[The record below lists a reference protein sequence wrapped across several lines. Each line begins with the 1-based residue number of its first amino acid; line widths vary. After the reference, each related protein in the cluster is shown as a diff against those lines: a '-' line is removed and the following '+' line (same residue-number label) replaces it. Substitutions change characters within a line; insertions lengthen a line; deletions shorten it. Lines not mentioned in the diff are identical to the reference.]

1 MATELASGYVS
12 VGGDTRPLAKDIRAA
27 FRGSSKDAGV
37 EGQKAGSAYGSRFS
51 RGMNSD
57 KRGKDEGRKFSR
69 GFASGLRSGARGA
82 FSAFTMIGT
91 ASAAIIK
98 NIDAVSRGMI
108 HASRMIRAFSASL
121 MVGASGLRLIA
132 STSLAKLAGWLKVVA
147 RFAGIL
153 ARDIARVTAAVMVL
167 SAVGKL
173 VGTLTRVGKA
183 LGMVTVGSSVALG
196 ALGAVTSIVSNF
208 VSGPMVQGLAAI
220 GAAMGSVAA
229 AAAGILGPALIVAK
243 IGFSGLADG
252 AKEFMDQFKDA
263 DKAFNQMIGQRMAP
277 MLTAFRDLRMEIT
290 DNFSSALEPAFGKM
304 GGLIDGLRPRLNGLS
319 RIIGMIGVDIA
330 DSLAGPAAVT
340 GFKQM
345 TDASQTFF
353 ASFRQGESGLGGLL
367 SGFVSLLGTAATE
380 FSSAGAG
387 INETL
392 LGWGE
397 SLRNISGEQLRASLT
412 GITTAFHNV
421 MAVAGPAFTMFREF
435 GARAATGL
443 APGFQAVGQAIRDA
457 LPGLMQMADRLMPA
471 LGQALTNLAPVLPA
485 LVHAFSP
492 WATTLSILAPHLAT
506 IVAKLAPL
514 APYLLTAALAVKTI
528 GAAMTAWNAVMFT
541 SSVVQGVFA
550 AATGRSA
557 ASLGTNTIALAAHRA
572 ALIAGSVATGIAT
585 AATSAFGIA
594 LTIATSPITWI
605 IVAIGLLVGAL
616 VLLYNKNETFRNFV
630 TAAWNGVKAAI
641 AAVWAWLSTS
651 VFPFFKQALQL
662 IGQTMMWLWQNVM
675 MPAWTAIKFII
686 SLWWAYVQIVFKV
699 FMTVLKAVGAVIMWL
714 WQTII
719 VPAFNAIKFVIALWW
734 AGVQIY
740 FNIFKAVLRIIGSV
754 VMWFWQNVVS
764 PAFNAIGAVISGV
777 WNGVIKPVWDGFKA
791 AIQVVGDAV
800 MWLWQNA
807 IVPAWNGIKGAI
819 EVVWNIVKPIF
830 ENIGKGFRTIGSIAS
845 TVADS
850 MKGAFSGVVEI
861 IKAPIHAVGS
871 LLASLPGSI
880 MGVDIPG
887 ISTIKE
893 WGQTLQS
900 LRSGG
905 YINAA
910 PGGFIV
916 NASASRRHKSL
927 LASMGGQRISGPGS
941 GTSDSIKAL
950 GPDGRPIANVS
961 NGETYFSPG
970 LASMFS
976 STLGAINGG
985 MGDAT
990 ANFVKGGL
998 VTNTELLNFAK
1009 GMSVRGQKASRSLDG
1024 APYVWGGSNWGDCSG
1039 AMSALAAFAL
1049 GLQAFPRKFAT
1060 GSQEQWLRQ
1069 NGGGIGKGPAGSFRM
1084 GWSPEHTAGTLGD
1097 GTNVEMGGNNGG
1109 GAIGRKSAVG
1119 WNHPQFTNWGWVNL
1133 KPDGPTTP
1141 PDGTVVGM
1149 NGGSGSTTTGG
1160 DPLITTQ
1167 NIDQSGMPG
1176 TSTEKKEPFSAVKT
1190 TRELVGKWGQITGE
1204 SLFDIF
1210 IPSQFSDSIDPVA
1223 IANRYMLRGDEESTT
1238 SGTYGQTPGT
1248 KSTTTKTPEQKAA
1261 ERAED
1266 LKRKQ
1271 DYDTANTKR
1280 KRKYQDDVAVLE
1292 DKYRKK
1298 QITREAYE
1306 AQKTKLQ
1313 RQFED
1318 DNTKAKAA
1326 YDQATLDIKAKRD
1339 KAAASPSTTT
1349 TGTGIDQGWNPPA
1362 EGGVVTGQPSVDP
1375 TKPTNGRGRDNYLK
1389 DTAAATKSLKL
1400 PLDAAIIA
1408 VGTQL
1413 VETGIKMYANN
1424 AVPESLK
1431 FPHDAVGSDHDS
1443 VGLYQ
1448 QRQAGWGT
1456 LAQRMSAFES
1466 TKLFLNAMTQKFPN
1480 WSTMP
1485 KGEVA
1490 QGVQVSAFPDR
1501 YATKMEEAR
1510 KLLIGKFD
1518 RGGVVPPGV
1527 SLVEN
1532 KLRRYEQAA
1541 VFTPSQWETLQQL
1554 PSGAGGNIDAR
1565 TIIESL
1571 VVKDWREAQR
1581 ELKQLGIRNQM
1592 RYSRSHTK

>member
-12 VGGDTRPLAKDIRAA
+12 VGGDTRPLARDIRAA

-57 KRGKDEGRKFSR
+57 KRGKDEGRRFSR
-69 GFASGLRSGARGA
+69 GFTSGLRSGIRGTM
-82 FSAFTMIGT
+82 SAFTMIGA
-91 ASAAIIK
+91 ASAVIIK

-132 STSLAKLAGWLKVVA
+132 STGLAKLAGWLKVVA
-147 RFAGIL
+147 RLASAL

-167 SAVGKL
+167 SAVAKL

-183 LGMVTVGSSVALG
+183 LGMVTVGSAVALG
-196 ALGAVTSIVSNF
+196 ALGAVTSVISNF
-208 VSGPMVQGLAAI
+208 TSGPMVQGLLAI
-220 GAAMGSVAA
+220 GSAMGSVAA
-229 AAAGILGPALIVAK
+229 AAAGILGPALVVAK
-243 IGFSGLADG
+243 IGFSGLAEG
-252 AKEFMDQFKDA
+252 AKEFMDQFKEA

-277 MLTAFRDLRMEIT
+277 LLTAFRDLRQEIVG
-290 DNFSSALEPAFGKM
+290 NFSQALVPAFEKT
-304 GGLIDGLRPRLNGLS
+304 GGLISNLQGPLGGLS
-319 RIIGMIGVDIA
+319 TTLGRIGTQIA
-330 DSLAGPAAVT
+330 QSIAGPAAMQ
-340 GFKQM
+340 GWRNM
-345 TDASQTFF
+345 IAGSNTFF
-353 ASFRQGESGLGGLL
+353 SSLAAGENGLGSLFSGLI
-367 SGFVSLLGTAATE
+367 SVLGTAARE
-380 FSSAGAG
+380 FAGTGAT
-387 INETL
+387 INEVL

-397 SLRNISGEQLRASLT
+397 KLRNINGEQLRASLT
-412 GITTAFHNV
+412 GITTAFQNV

-435 GARAATGL
+435 GARAASGL
-443 APGFQAVGQAIRDA
+443 APGFQAVGQAIRESI
-457 LPGLMQMADRLMPA
+457 PGLMQMADRLMPA
-471 LGQALTNLAPVLPA
+471 LGQALANLAPVLPA

-506 IVAKLAPL
+506 IVSKLAPL

-528 GAAMTAWNAVMFT
+528 SAAMTAWNAVMFA
-541 SSVVQGVFA
+541 SSVAQGVFA

-585 AATSAFGIA
+585 AATTAFGVA

-605 IVAIGLLVGAL
+605 VVAIGLLIGAL
-616 VLLYNKNETFRNFV
+616 VLLYKKNETFRNFV
-630 TAAWNGVKAAI
+630 NAAWNGIKAAI
-641 AAVWAWLSTS
+641 GAVWTWLSTT
-651 VFPFFKQALQL
+651 VFPLFKQALQV
-662 IGQTMMWLWQNVM
+662 IGQAMTWLWQNVM
-675 MPAWTAIKFII
+675 MPAWTAIKFVI

-699 FMTVLKAVGAVIMWL
+699 FMAVLKAVGAVVMWL
-714 WQTII
+714 WQTVI

-740 FNIFKAVLRIIGSV
+740 FKVWQTVLKAAGQV
-754 VMWFWQNVVS
+754 VMWLWQNVVS
-764 PAFNAIGAVISGV
+764 PAFSAIGSIISGI
-777 WNGVIKPVWDGFKA
+777 WNGVIKPVWDGFQA
-791 AIQVVGDAV
+791 AIQTVGNAV
-800 MWLWQNA
+800 TWLWQNA
-807 IVPAWNGIKGAI
+807 MVPAWEGIKTAI
-819 EVVWNIVKPIF
+819 SVVWNIVKPIF

-845 TVADS
+845 TVADAMRS
-850 MKGAFSGVVEI
+850 AFSGVVDI
-861 IKAPIHAVGS
+861 IKAPIHAVGA
-871 LLASLPGSI
+871 LLAKLPGSI

-887 ISTIKE
+887 VSTIKE

-905 YINAA
+905 FINAA
-910 PGGFIV
+910 PGGFVV
-916 NASASRRHKSL
+916 NAAASRKHRSL

-941 GTSDSIKAL
+941 GTSDSITAL
-950 GPDGRPIANVS
+950 GPNGRPIANVS
-961 NGETYFSPG
+961 NGETYFTPA

-985 MGDAT
+985 MGDGT
-990 ANFVKGGL
+990 ANFVKGGI
-998 VTNTELLNFAK
+998 VTNDELKRFAQ
-1009 GMSVRGQKASRSLDG
+1009 GQLVRGQKASRSLDG

-1084 GWSPEHTAGTLGD
+1084 GWSSEHTAGTLGD

-1109 GAIGRKSAVG
+1109 GAIGRTAVG

-1133 KPDGPTTP
+1133 KAAGPTTP
-1141 PDGTVVGM
+1141 QDGTVVGM
-1149 NGGSGSTTTGG
+1149 DGGSGSTTAGG

-1190 TRELVGKWGQITGE
+1190 TRDLVGKWGQITAE

-1223 IANRYMLRGDEESTT
+1223 IANRYMLRGDEETT
-1238 SGTYGQTPGT
+1238 TTGTYGQTPGT

-1271 DYDTANTKR
+1271 DFDAAQTRR

-1306 AQKTKLQ
+1306 AQKKKLQ

-1326 YDQATLDIKAKRD
+1326 YDQATLDIKKKREQ
-1339 KAAASPSTTT
+1339 STTVNGST
-1349 TGTGIDQGWNPPA
+1349 AGIDEGWNPPA
-1362 EGGVVTGQPSVDP
+1362 TGGVVTGQPSVDP
-1375 TKPTNGRGRDNYLK
+1375 TKPTNGRGRDNYIK
-1389 DTAAATKSLKL
+1389 DTVAATKSLRL

-1413 VETGIKMYANN
+1413 VETGIKMYANST
-1424 AVPESLK
+1424 VPESLK

-1466 TKLFLNAMTQKFPN
+1466 TKLFLNAMTTKFPN
-1480 WSTMP
+1480 WASMP

-1490 QGVQVSAFPDR
+1490 QGVQASAFPDR
-1501 YATKMEEAR
+1501 YATRMEEAR

-1554 PSGAGGNIDAR
+1554 PSAGGGNIDAR